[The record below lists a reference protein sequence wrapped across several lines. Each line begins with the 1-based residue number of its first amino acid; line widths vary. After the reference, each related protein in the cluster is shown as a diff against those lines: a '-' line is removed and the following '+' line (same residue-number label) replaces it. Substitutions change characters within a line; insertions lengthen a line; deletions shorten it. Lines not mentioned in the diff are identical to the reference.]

1 MCGKEARVVQEEA
14 PGRRLNTESVY
25 ESVCPPATIYSCRGF
40 KSWYDWNNI
49 SLTPVEGMAAQECPH
64 LFSGNWVSSSTKPLT
79 LYLKFCAMQQT
90 LLIQTEVMM
99 DRKEPYY
106 NSDSDNVNVI
116 INFNVKVNS
125 QIGWLSTMSICKMII
140 IGWWAQVAQ
149 IWKYILISWLVKC
162 VLHRREGPREDI
174 SYVIIVTLRM
184 SDMHKWLACKKS
196 CDWPRDDKLIWKRTP
211 YYDMRSKR
219 RH

>member
-1 MCGKEARVVQEEA
+1 
-14 PGRRLNTESVY
+14 
-25 ESVCPPATIYSCRGF
+25 
-40 KSWYDWNNI
+40 
-49 SLTPVEGMAAQECPH
+49 MAAQECPH

-125 QIGWLSTMSICKMII
+125 QIG
-140 IGWWAQVAQ
+140 
-149 IWKYILISWLVKC
+149 
-162 VLHRREGPREDI
+162 
-174 SYVIIVTLRM
+174 
-184 SDMHKWLACKKS
+184 
-196 CDWPRDDKLIWKRTP
+196 
-211 YYDMRSKR
+211 
-219 RH
+219 